1 MHFYDSQI
9 FSISSIVMARPFS
22 DATHVDLPVDNHPF
36 SIEVDD
42 FIFDFDFTKT
52 EGIVNILR
60 YSFSSSIV
68 SNSSLYKL
76 G

>member
-1 MHFYDSQI
+1 M
-9 FSISSIVMARPFS
+9 SIY
-22 DATHVDLPVDNHPF
+22 PVDNHPF

-60 YSFSSSIV
+60 YSFLRLSSPIQAYINWAENAPQCHIFKSIDA
-68 SNSSLYKL
+68 NRHLL
-76 G
+76 F

>member
-1 MHFYDSQI
+1 
-9 FSISSIVMARPFS
+9 MARPFS